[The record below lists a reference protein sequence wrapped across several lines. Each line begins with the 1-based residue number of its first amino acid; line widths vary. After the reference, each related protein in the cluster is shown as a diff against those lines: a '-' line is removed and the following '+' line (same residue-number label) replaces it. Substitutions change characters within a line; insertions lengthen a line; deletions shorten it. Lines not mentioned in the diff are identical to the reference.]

1 MVGLRRFLR
10 FLSKWNHRLQGWLH
24 LDKLFEPVIVFENI
38 YKICNRKRICV
49 YPMLRIFPALRHH
62 RLRGKIH
69 NIFRLKLLENLAEIF
84 QVGIY
89 IQSLKL
95 KVFWCFLLPLI
106 WRKNFSCSSDRL
118 TPNTSYPL
126 LSNILQKCDPEKE
139 FDPITMNLFIACVLD
154 CDANLKPN
162 SRYGS
167 LEFLL
172 DPSHDHM
179 TDN

>member
-1 MVGLRRFLR
+1 
-10 FLSKWNHRLQGWLH
+10 
-24 LDKLFEPVIVFENI
+24 
-38 YKICNRKRICV
+38 
-49 YPMLRIFPALRHH
+49 MLRTFPALRHH

-69 NIFRLKLLENLAEIF
+69 NIFRLKLRESCRNLS
-84 QVGIY
+84 GRNLC
-89 IQSLKL
+89 QSLKL
-95 KVFWCFLLPLI
+95 KVLVFPAATDMAQ
-106 WRKNFSCSSDRL
+106 K
-118 TPNTSYPL
+118 
-126 LSNILQKCDPEKE
+126 LSTQVIGLHRTLVPSVEQHLQKCDPEKE

-167 LEFLL
+167 LEYLL